1 LLETCRNHG
10 GNAENGGPVR
20 EAVIVEALRTP
31 IGRRGGSLGAWHPV
45 DLLALVLTALI
56 RRTGVDPSRIDD
68 VIAGCVS
75 QVGEQSLNVARNAVL
90 AAGFPDSVPGTTI
103 DRQCGSSQQAVH
115 FAAQGVMSGAYDLAI
130 ACGVEVMSRVP
141 LGSSTQGPGEPYGSA
156 IAQRYEGGLVHQG
169 ISAELVAERWGLSRT
184 QLDTYSLESHH
195 RAARAQD
202 EGRFAREIV
211 PVPLADG
218 GVLTADEGIRRDTD
232 LAKLAALRPAFRAEG
247 GTITA
252 GNASQISDGAA
263 AILIAGADVADALG
277 LPVRARLRAF
287 AVCGDDPIAMLTATI
302 PATRQLLQ
310 RSGLSVQDID
320 LFEISEAFASPVL
333 AWQRELEIP
342 PARSNVNGGAIALGH
357 PVGASGARLMTTLLH
372 ELERRGARYGL
383 QTMCEGGGL
392 ANATL
397 LERVA

>member
-1 LLETCRNHG
+1 
-10 GNAENGGPVR
+10 VR

-45 DLLALVLTALI
+45 DLLASVLTALI
-56 RRTGVDPSRIDD
+56 QRTGVDPSRVDD

-156 IAQRYEGGLVHQG
+156 IPQRYEGGLVHQG

-184 QLDTYSLESHH
+184 ELDAYSLESHH

-202 EGRFAREIV
+202 EGRFVREIV

-218 GVLTADEGIRRDTD
+218 GVLMADEGIRRDTN
-232 LAKLAALRPAFRAEG
+232 LAKLGALRPAFRPNG

-277 LPVRARLRAF
+277 LPVRARLRGF

-302 PATRQLLQ
+302 PATRQLLR
-310 RSGLSVQDID
+310 RSGLNVPDID

-342 PARSNVNGGAIALGH
+342 PERSNVNGGAIALGH
-357 PVGASGARLMTTLLH
+357 PVGASGARLMTTLLN